1 MADQRLSAI
10 DCRLDSVLSP
20 GNKRVIKIRETET
33 ANKAGEERKIEW
45 IDIGIEGLLDFIPGL
60 PKGDAILVR
69 GEPGTGKSILCLQF
83 LHRGV
88 ENGDKCVYIT
98 TEETPE
104 TLMRTGGELWSDFPS
119 MVKRKDVVVINLSI
133 SATYA
138 NEYSLVSKEEAVDIV
153 MKGLSAQPNASRVA
167 IDSLSS
173 LQRRLADPD
182 DFREVFMKVLLE
194 VKKRGATTIMT
205 AEGIP
210 LSPDITEYLVDHLIY
225 LDYHKHDVIWTRVF
239 ILRKSRSVPLKPQIL
254 KLNIERNGLSV
265 EEIPISLKPVW
276 FASKL

>member
-1 MADQRLSAI
+1 M
-10 DCRLDSVLSP
+10 
-20 GNKRVIKIRETET
+20 ETIVQ
-33 ANKAGEERKIEW
+33 GRQIEW
-45 IDIGIEGLLDFIPGL
+45 VDIGVEGLLDFIPGL

-83 LHRGV
+83 LHRGT
-88 ENGDKCVYIT
+88 ELGDKCIYIT

-104 TLMRTGGELWSDFPS
+104 TMMRTGGELWKDFPALVHS
-119 MVKRKDVVVINLSI
+119 KDIVVVNLSI
-133 SATYA
+133 SASYA
-138 NEYSLVSKEEAVDIV
+138 NEYSLVNKEEAVDIV
-153 MKGLSAQPNASRVA
+153 MKGLDSQPSASRVV

-173 LQRRLADPD
+173 LQRRLDNPN
-182 DFREVFMKVLLE
+182 DFREVFMKILLE
-194 VKKRGATTIMT
+194 LKRRGATTIMT

-210 LSPDITEYLVDHLIY
+210 QSPDITEYLVDHLIY

-254 KLNIERNGLSV
+254 KLNIEQDGLSV

>member
-1 MADQRLSAI
+1 MQEINGITENDKNGHLSEA
-10 DCRLDSVLSP
+10 
-20 GNKRVIKIRETET
+20 KE
-33 ANKAGEERKIEW
+33 IEW
-45 IDIGIEGLLDFIPGL
+45 IDIGVEGLLDFIPGL

-69 GEPGTGKSILCLQF
+69 GEPGTGKTILCLQF
-83 LHRGV
+83 LHKGA

-104 TLMRTGGELWSDFPS
+104 TVLRSGTALWSDFPS
-119 MVKRKDVVVINLSI
+119 LVEEKKIVIVNLSI
-133 SATYA
+133 TATYA
-138 NEYSLVSKEEAVDIV
+138 NEYSLVTKEEAVKMV
-153 MKGLSAQPNASRVA
+153 MKGLDAQPNAARVV

-173 LQRRLADPD
+173 LQRRLEDPGE
-182 DFREVFMKVLLE
+182 FREVFMKLLLE
-194 VKKRGATTIMT
+194 VKKRGATTVLT

-210 LSPDITEYLVDHLIY
+210 VNPDITEYLVDHLIY

-239 ILRKSRSVPLKPQIL
+239 ILRKSRSVPLKPEIL
-254 KLNIERNGLSV
+254 KLNIESGGLSV

>member
-1 MADQRLSAI
+1 VRKLSKTRPEDTKGADRGG
-10 DCRLDSVLSP
+10 R
-20 GNKRVIKIRETET
+20 
-33 ANKAGEERKIEW
+33 IEW
-45 IDIGIEGLLDFIPGL
+45 IDIGVEGLLDFIPGL

-83 LHRGV
+83 LHKGV
-88 ENGDKCVYIT
+88 ENGEKCIYIT

-104 TLMRTGGELWSDFPS
+104 SLVRTGQSLWSDFPDR
-119 MVKRKDVVVINLSI
+119 VKRNEIIVVNLSI
-133 SATYA
+133 TASYTS
-138 NEYSLVSKEEAVDIV
+138 EYSLVSKREAVDIV
-153 MKGLSAQPNASRVA
+153 AKGLDAQPGASRIV

-173 LQRRLADPD
+173 LQRRLADPN
-182 DFREVFMKVLLE
+182 DFREVFMKILLE
-194 VKKRGATTIMT
+194 VKKRGATTILT

-210 LSPDITEYLVDHLIY
+210 MTPDITEYLVDHLIY

-254 KLNIERNGLSV
+254 KLNIEQNGLSV

>member
-1 MADQRLSAI
+1 MAQ
-10 DCRLDSVLSP
+10 
-20 GNKRVIKIRETET
+20 ETR
-33 ANKAGEERKIEW
+33 NIEW
-45 IDIGIEGLLDFIPGL
+45 IDIGVDGLSDFIPGL

-69 GEPGTGKSILCLQF
+69 GEPGTGKTILCLQF

-88 ENGDKCVYIT
+88 EKGERCVYIT

-104 TLMRTGGELWSDFPS
+104 TIVRTGTELWSDFPELVS
-119 MVKRKDVVVINLSI
+119 SGQIQIVNLSI
-133 SATYA
+133 TASYA
-138 NEYSLVSKEEAVDIV
+138 SEYSLINKAEVLAIV
-153 MKGLSAQPNASRVA
+153 LKGLQKQSGATRVV

-173 LQRRLADPD
+173 LGRRLADESE
-182 DFREVFMKVLLE
+182 FREVFMRLLLE
-194 VKKRGATTIMT
+194 TKQMGATTLLS

-210 LSPDITEYLVDHLIY
+210 NQPDITEYLADHLIY

-254 KLNIERNGLSV
+254 KLNIEREGLSV
-265 EEIPISLKPVW
+265 EEIPIALKPVW

>member
-1 MADQRLSAI
+1 M
-10 DCRLDSVLSP
+10 
-20 GNKRVIKIRETET
+20 ETT
-33 ANKAGEERKIEW
+33 TVQERRIEW
-45 IDIGIEGLLDFIPGL
+45 IDIGVEGLLDFIPGL

-83 LHRGV
+83 LHKGT
-88 ENGDKCVYIT
+88 ELGDKCVYIT

-104 TLMRTGGELWSDFPS
+104 TMMRTGGELWSDFPTL
-119 MVKRKDVVVINLSI
+119 VERKEIVVVNLSI
-133 SATYA
+133 SASYA
-138 NEYSLVSKEEAVDIV
+138 NEYSLVNKEEAVGIV
-153 MKGLSAQPNASRVA
+153 LKGLDSQPRASRVV

-173 LQRRLADPD
+173 LQRRLDNPN
-182 DFREVFMKVLLE
+182 DFREVFMKILLE

-254 KLNIERNGLSV
+254 KLNIEQNGLSV